1 MVFISQ
7 VAQALPL
14 SVQSVQLER
23 MMHPTVEIFQ
33 HASLVLLVKAHLL
46 ALRLLQT
53 ARRVHL
59 LPLLLPMSVNAMQR
73 AQSMISPP
81 TRVAVLLALHR
92 AYQMAHLFAAD
103 AHLESTP

>member
-7 VAQALPL
+7 VAQVLLP
-14 SVQSVQLER
+14 SVQGAQLER
-23 MMHPTVEIFQ
+23 MMHPTAETFQ
-33 HASLVLLVKAHLL
+33 HASLAPLVKAHLL
-46 ALRLLQT
+46 ALHLLQT

-59 LPLLLPMSVNAMQR
+59 LPLLLPMSVNAMQQ

-81 TRVAVLLALHR
+81 TRVAVLLALPK
-92 AYQMAHLFAAD
+92 AYQMAHLFAED